1 MAVNFEIVDLLLVGP
16 AAVIFLASLIPLSL
30 KAFGGGREP
39 KPMLSVLYALIG
51 LTLSAGIAFSNYGIR
66 KAAFSNALV
75 FDGMSSWATLLI
87 IFTAAFGLILARES
101 IATSTRQFSETVF
114 LLLNASVGMMLVAW
128 SNDLIMLFIGIEV
141 MSLCLYLAIALSL
154 EERRSKEAAF
164 KYFVLGS
171 FASAIFLYGVS
182 FVYGT
187 SGATYFAE
195 IAEVGAEV
203 MSTNRLF
210 LFGVVMI
217 FVGLSFKVATF
228 PFHSWAPDVYQGSP
242 TPLTAYM
249 AAGVKIAI
257 FVAFL
262 RLMGTHILLGDRA
275 GGFLNAIQWLAV
287 LTMMVGNI
295 AAIMQTNLKRMLAY
309 SSVAH
314 SGYILIGILCAGVGE
329 EGALGATGVLLYV
342 LGYTVMTFGSFGIL
356 SLLER
361 DENSEIRLED
371 LRGMGSRQPF
381 LAFCLALFL
390 MSLAGLPPTI
400 GFFGKFYLFSAAIR
414 QGFYWVA
421 FWGVLSSAVSVYYYL
436 RPIVNMYMA
445 EGKELEL
452 VGMRMG
458 SRLVVF
464 VCAISVVLLGV
475 FANPFYD
482 IIRKSVAGL
491 F

>member
-1 MAVNFEIVDLLLVGP
+1 
-16 AAVIFLASLIPLSL
+16 
-30 KAFGGGREP
+30 
-39 KPMLSVLYALIG
+39 
-51 LTLSAGIAFSNYGIR
+51 
-66 KAAFSNALV
+66 
-75 FDGMSSWATLLI
+75 
-87 IFTAAFGLILARES
+87 
-101 IATSTRQFSETVF
+101 
-114 LLLNASVGMMLVAW
+114 
-128 SNDLIMLFIGIEV
+128 
-141 MSLCLYLAIALSL
+141 
-154 EERRSKEAAF
+154 
-164 KYFVLGS
+164 
-171 FASAIFLYGVS
+171 
-182 FVYGT
+182 
-187 SGATYFAE
+187 
-195 IAEVGAEV
+195 
-203 MSTNRLF
+203 
-210 LFGVVMI
+210 
-217 FVGLSFKVATF
+217 
-228 PFHSWAPDVYQGSP
+228 
-242 TPLTAYM
+242 
-249 AAGVKIAI
+249 
-257 FVAFL
+257 
-262 RLMGTHILLGDRA
+262 
-275 GGFLNAIQWLAV
+275 
-287 LTMMVGNI
+287 
-295 AAIMQTNLKRMLAY
+295 
-309 SSVAH
+309 
-314 SGYILIGILCAGVGE
+314 
-329 EGALGATGVLLYV
+329 
-342 LGYTVMTFGSFGIL
+342 MTFGSFGIL